1 MAVETR
7 RLSDASLYDTDPFY
21 KELDRKLYGERKED
35 IDLNEEDDSSVVE
48 EFGKGFSAGIDQTQ
62 ALGGGALAA
71 LGSAFGF
78 ESWVETGLDYYQEQ
92 MNEAAENAPAVNWED
107 DFEGIGDAADFFAYT
122 LGNVIPSLAT
132 TIAGGGVGGI
142 AAKAATKKYVS
153 DQIEERLNKKF
164 GDAAKAAAEE
174 QVKRRTRDQYRDT
187 VMRRYG
193 QQKINKAAQ
202 RGAVAG
208 GGVTSAV
215 MGAGENFARIY
226 EETGLEDPAAAISLG
241 IAMGALDTVG
251 APFRAFKRMFPDQ
264 EMDGLKSFLSEKA
277 IEDRNLIGKMFDRVS
292 NPRGRTGAAL
302 KEAGIG
308 AVREGVTEA
317 TQEWLSRT
325 SVLWASQNLSEEE
338 QERFVDYLSSEDAM
352 SNYLHSMVAGVIAG
366 GALGGTIG
374 AVGGPRNKDGAF
386 DPKVEEQRAEV
397 QAAQREAAAQVYDEE
412 TGVLPPVEGGGQ
424 FDDVVIVEDDS
435 LFNALSAIEE
445 SGQASVQDVM
455 AVTDLDLPQQ
465 QEMLDILDERGYIS
479 QDIDENGAV
488 TYALTETGSDTL
500 LGDVS
505 AREILGPETETE
517 QPEISVA
524 AEEEQAPPAAQ
535 EEAASTDPVVEE
547 TGFGSETKVT
557 YPTTGNTYRINQ
569 YAQDAGGGFFAT
581 LPDRTTVDLE
591 DTLDASIQAVGRI
604 ESGAAT
610 DPEAPDLQLAGLD
623 GLDREFAEMDS
634 AAAPQQRDIAGASV
648 QQPPPDIVSGD
659 VDLAASVEERAAQ
672 VNAKAGQTQQ
682 QIGGDDDYVV
692 PRLGG
697 TAALVQQIAGK
708 GQAPQV
714 SFNNGESQVTL
725 QSMSEYYN
733 PQTLDDS
740 QPVKAALNAVINAV
754 ERGLPAD
761 VMDTLTGFYVYQ
773 EGQDGVPD
781 DASAAYFR
789 QNNSIGFGINALE
802 SRAATP
808 EGARGLINSVAHEV
822 WHAADTKK
830 GYTDN
835 LPGLRAE
842 VVVGQDGKVS
852 VDMGAVTTEL
862 FDAWDSNSELGQ
874 FFDYP
879 FGHLYQQAQDSGG
892 NTGEISNSL
901 KREVFAQLGAVYIA
915 NPKLLKDN
923 APKAY
928 KIMRDLQADPRPVQ
942 EIRDARKRAET
953 ETPLTRSA
961 EVQGDVRSPTGTGIV
976 QVSDEGGAGG
986 EGDAS
991 GPVGTAGQELGGT
1004 GIDQD
1009 GDQSGRVLRDELD
1022 QAELSRV
1029 PLPQEDAP
1037 VLPMGKVEESLQA
1050 LLAETNNN
1058 PTKEQLSKIVGAPK
1072 PRKGKED
1079 LDENVEPRTLEELRS
1094 FIRES
1099 VEQSDGLQWYDQF
1112 GRFFRDLV
1120 GDANLDEASVIFGV
1134 TSAQNSAEQ
1143 NLADTLHVMAIARRV
1158 DPVANPKQFE
1168 MALRQTPRPAGQ
1180 RLKITGNQIER
1191 IIELY
1196 RDGQLEGGIKTTTY
1210 MQMVADR
1217 GRNIF
1222 NPFSV
1227 QDVHM
1232 ARVFGFNKKE
1242 IDPKSGNAVDAA
1254 NIGPENSYRYAQ
1266 YLTSVLADEFGISPN
1281 QTQALLW
1288 FYAKTNLS
1296 PAKAGKAGTFESAE
1310 ADSSAEIQ
1318 VIKDMVESGSFDKD
1332 NSLTPALSD
1341 GVRPSNKP
1349 AQKTTPF
1356 SNVNER
1362 EELMEVA
1369 RSRSPK
1375 IIASAI
1381 PGKDRGFGFPDDTP
1395 LETLIEYNDAVVAAI
1410 VDEDGQIPMLRELGI
1425 SHEIESGSGSFT
1437 GYEPS
1442 ISIRLIGGSL
1452 DQAAQVGPVIGDALL
1467 QDAVITAQPIYKE
1480 DGMPAFLVE
1489 KTDGSEFTTSDGVA
1503 LTEALNPEK
1512 DPAGINFNQPLP
1524 NGLVFIDPKVFD
1536 DSYDYK
1542 DADDSEFYGILQDK
1556 LGDGYSISPITQDGA
1571 YFDHT
1576 EYDGPRETLR
1586 GQEGLGGSSNLQDA
1600 ARSKLYEPAQRV
1612 YREYAERLGVE
1623 TEGLD
1628 FPEFERV
1635 KAGRPE
1641 TEVKPEVQDA
1651 YQALQEGRISKKEY
1665 SEIVSST
1672 VRPYES
1678 VPEPATVDEMT
1689 AALNSSQAT
1698 RINEPVSDG
1707 ENVGIRLDIN
1717 AYLRKENSAWVAT
1730 IHGAGKPTYRA
1741 TAALTSADLT
1751 QTESSQSKAKAVME
1765 GRKNKSPFAKIEG
1778 EFVNRS
1784 DEENARLAEEALND
1798 PAWTQIGYDPR
1809 RKSYFYDR
1817 DNGDPILSASEVIQ
1831 IGPLVLGKNVE
1842 RGEVEQFDYQRLS
1855 SGANPEANFNL
1866 QDEVELE
1873 ARLANKVNEKF
1884 REKVVDRYER
1894 WRTVED
1900 AMARELG
1907 LGRLPAE
1914 LSFRDAENLMHS
1926 RAEDQLQKFEDKYIT
1941 GIAELARE
1949 FDLTVDQI
1957 GLYLLAKHAPERN
1970 AQMLQKERDRREKRL
1985 AQLEKQ
1991 LEDSVS
1997 DTMPDGSPAVAAKI
2011 EALNAEPFRHIE
2023 TGSGMTN
2030 EQAQK
2035 VIDNTVAAGNQSQY
2049 EQIATAVYKMLDDM
2063 RQNMV
2068 DKGLLDE
2075 ETRNDWQ
2082 ETYEFYVPLKGFL
2095 DAEGANTSNPRAKG
2109 FNIQGSES
2117 MKARGRVTLPQ
2128 NPLLNAFKD
2137 AEEKI
2142 VRAEKNFAAQKLLRL
2157 VEKFE
2162 APGEWSVW
2170 SNRNRPQKRY
2180 DRPELMSIDDMKRA
2194 TRDDDG
2200 MPKYV
2205 QVKRGGQT
2213 FFIELKDARLN
2224 RQIQQGNAK
2233 ALNQANELID
2243 FSIKNLRKFQ
2253 NFRRNVIINWNPS
2266 WFFINPLRDIE
2277 TGLAFLLSEQTT
2289 EGGRVQDKEL
2299 IGKVISGWA
2308 KAGKG
2313 YYAYKR
2319 GKQPKDDAQREIF
2332 QYIDDFIADGAPTG
2346 LATSKSLEEIQAS
2359 LEKTMPREIKVRGR
2373 TVLRAGSKGKLGEWK
2388 DSALDWVEHA
2398 NQSSENAIRLSTYIE
2413 ARKAGTPRLDAAT
2426 LAKDLTVNFNRKG
2439 EWSSTIDTGYLFFN
2453 AAIQGNVNIKD
2464 ALQAE
2469 GADPKVKAAVLTATA
2484 ARKLAM
2490 GLIGFGFARTMANIM
2505 LSDDDDDEEPIYNDF
2520 NKFKLAST
2528 QAIVIGENAFGA
2540 PLPYGW
2546 GWFDNVGRIFAEQMM
2561 GVRDPA
2567 EGATDMLSVT
2577 AHHFA
2582 PRSLHAVNEEDDSMA
2597 QAWQAASG
2605 LLPDV
2610 LLFGTEQGMNVN
2622 FFGSPIVLPTPYTD
2636 APASSTSK
2644 RGTMELFKSFAS
2656 TVNELTGGSE
2666 YTKGAIDI
2674 APDRLQH
2681 FFDFMLGGLGR
2692 FGTDAFDTAQKTIQP
2707 EGDLE
2712 NADVPIW
2719 RNFVFNPSEYND
2731 QFRYYDNRADTKRNV
2746 ALWENSDRAERRRLI
2761 EQDSA
2766 DLYTRIPMMLK
2777 AADKKLR
2784 ANRKEMRRLEGL
2796 AQGDKRA
2803 IALRVRKL
2811 EAENQLI
2818 YDKFNKAFKAA
2829 ND

>member
-48 EFGKGFSAGIDQTQ
+48 EFGKGFSAGIDQTA
-62 ALGGGALAA
+62 ALGGGLKALV
-71 LGSAFGF
+71 GSAIDND
-78 ESWVETGLDYYQEQ
+78 EWVEEGLAYYKEQ
-92 MNEAAENAPAVNWED
+92 MDLAAENNPNVGWD
-107 DFEGIGDAADFFAYT
+107 DLEFGESSAGDYLDFVAFT
-122 LGNVIPSLAT
+122 VGNVIPSLAGSV
-132 TIAGGGVGGI
+132 AFGGAGGI
-142 AAKAATKKYVS
+142 AAKYGTQRLVKSQVQKKL
-153 DQIEERLNKKF
+153 DKKF
-164 GDAAKAAAEE
+164 GDLAKGAAAETAKRE
-174 QVKRRTRDQYRDT
+174 QRDRYRNVVMQRYKR
-187 VMRRYG
+187 
-193 QQKINKAAQ
+193 A
-202 RGAVAG
+202 GAVAG
-208 GGVTSAV
+208 GVVFGSG

-226 EETGLEDPAAAISLG
+226 EETGLEEPKTALGFG
-241 IAMGALDTVG
+241 IAMGAFDTLG
-251 APFRAFKRMFPDQ
+251 APFRAFRRMFPGESID
-264 EMDGLKSFLSEKA
+264 DLKSDLA
-277 IEDRNLIGKMFDRVS
+277 QRALNDRGTIRKMFDRVTKPK
-292 NPRGRTGAAL
+292 NRT
-302 KEAGIG
+302 ESFFN
-308 AVREGVTEA
+308 EGVTTGLAEGITEA
-317 TQEWLSRT
+317 SQEWLSRS
-325 SVLWASQNLSEEE
+325 SVLWAAENLSEEE
-338 QERFVDYLSSEDAM
+338 QERFIDYLSSEDAV
-352 SNYLHSMVAGVIAG
+352 SNYAHAFVS
-366 GALGGTIG
+366 GALGGIF
-374 AVGGPRNKDGAF
+374 VGGATGVVAGPDRKSRAF
-386 DPKVEEQRAEV
+386 NAAAEEQRLALHAEK
-397 QAAQREAAAQVYDEE
+397 REIAAQVMDEE

-424 FDDVVIVEDDS
+424 FDDVVIVEDDA
-435 LFNALSAIEE
+435 LFNALSAIKEK
-445 SGQASVQDVM
+445 GQASAQDVM

-517 QPEISVA
+517 TEQPEISVA

-535 EEAASTDPVVEE
+535 EEAVSTDPVIEE

-557 YPTTGNTYRINQ
+557 YPASGNTYRINQ

-648 QQPPPDIVSGD
+648 QQAPPDIVSGD
-659 VDLAASVEERAAQ
+659 VDLTVSVEERAAQ

-830 GYTDN
+830 GYTEN

-892 NTGEISNSL
+892 NTAEISNSL

-928 KIMRDLQADPRPVQ
+928 KIMRDLQSDPRPIQ

-976 QVSDEGGAGG
+976 QVSDEGGAGS

-991 GPVGTAGQELGGT
+991 GPVGTAGQELGGA

-1120 GDANLDEASVIFGV
+1120 GDANLDEASVIFGI

-1281 QTQALLW
+1281 QAQALLW

-1665 SEIVSST
+1665 SDIVSST

-1873 ARLANKVNEKF
+1873 ARLANKVNENF

-1997 DTMPDGSPAVAAKI
+1997 DTMPDGSPAIAEKI
-2011 EALNAEPFRHIE
+2011 EILNNEPFRHIE
-2023 TGSGMTN
+2023 TGSGLTN

-2170 SNRNRPQKRY
+2170 SNRNRPDKRY
-2180 DRPELMSIDDMKRA
+2180 DPTEKMSIDEMKRA
-2194 TRDDDG
+2194 TREDDG
-2200 MPKYV
+2200 MPMYV

-2224 RQIQQGNAK
+2224 RQIQEGNAK
-2233 ALNQANELID
+2233 ALNQSNGMID
-2243 FSIKNLRKFQ
+2243 FGIRNLRRFQ

-2277 TGLAFLLSEQTT
+2277 TGLAFLLSEQSSAT
-2289 EGGRVQDKEL
+2289 GRVKNKQL
-2299 IGKVISGWA
+2299 INAVFNGWA
-2308 KAGKG
+2308 KSGKA
-2313 YYAYKR
+2313 YYDYKR

-2346 LATSKSLEEIQAS
+2346 LATSKSLEEIQRS
-2359 LEKTMPREIKVRGR
+2359 LEKTMPREVKVRGK
-2373 TVLRAGSKGKLGEWK
+2373 TVLRAGSRGKLGEWR
-2388 DSALDWVEHA
+2388 DAALDWVEHA

-2464 ALQAE
+2464 AVQAD
-2469 GADPKVKAAVLTATA
+2469 GIDPKVKGAMLTATA

-2505 LSDDDDDEEPIYNDF
+2505 FSDDDDDGESRYADF
-2520 NKFKLAST
+2520 SKFKLAST
-2528 QAIVIGENAFGA
+2528 QAIVIGETAFGA

-2561 GVRDPA
+2561 GVRDPV
-2567 EGATDMLSVT
+2567 EGAADMLSVT

-2582 PRSLHAVNEEDDSMA
+2582 PRSLHSVNDDDDFIA
-2597 QAWQAASG
+2597 QAWQAGSG

-2610 LLFGTEQGMNVN
+2610 VMFGTEQAMNVN
-2622 FFGSPIVLPTPYTD
+2622 FFGSPIVLPTPFNEED
-2636 APASSTSK
+2636 PASSVSK
-2644 RGTMELFKSFAS
+2644 RGTLELFKSFAS
-2656 TVNELTGGSE
+2656 TVNEWTGG
-2666 YTKGAIDI
+2666 TKFKSGVIDMS
-2674 APDRLQH
+2674 PDRLQH
-2681 FFDFMLGGLGR
+2681 MFDFMLGGLGR
-2692 FGTDAFDTAQKTIQP
+2692 FGTDAFDTAQKTYEPQA
-2707 EGDLE
+2707 ELK

-2719 RNFVFNPSEYND
+2719 RNFVYNPSEYND
-2731 QFRYYDNRADTKRNV
+2731 QFRYYDNRSETKSNL
-2746 ALWENSDRAERRRLI
+2746 ALWEDSDSAERRRLV
-2761 EQDSA
+2761 EKDSA
-2766 DLYTRIPMMLK
+2766 ELYTRLPMMMK
-2777 AADKKLR
+2777 AADKKLK

-2796 AQGDKRA
+2796 TQGDKRA

>member
-1 MAVETR
+1 M
-7 RLSDASLYDTDPFY
+7 
-21 KELDRKLYGERKED
+21 
-35 IDLNEEDDSSVVE
+35 
-48 EFGKGFSAGIDQTQ
+48 
-62 ALGGGALAA
+62 
-71 LGSAFGF
+71 
-78 ESWVETGLDYYQEQ
+78 
-92 MNEAAENAPAVNWED
+92 
-107 DFEGIGDAADFFAYT
+107 
-122 LGNVIPSLAT
+122 
-132 TIAGGGVGGI
+132 
-142 AAKAATKKYVS
+142 
-153 DQIEERLNKKF
+153 
-164 GDAAKAAAEE
+164 
-174 QVKRRTRDQYRDT
+174 
-187 VMRRYG
+187 
-193 QQKINKAAQ
+193 
-202 RGAVAG
+202 
-208 GGVTSAV
+208 
-215 MGAGENFARIY
+215 
-226 EETGLEDPAAAISLG
+226 
-241 IAMGALDTVG
+241 
-251 APFRAFKRMFPDQ
+251 
-264 EMDGLKSFLSEKA
+264 
-277 IEDRNLIGKMFDRVS
+277 
-292 NPRGRTGAAL
+292 
-302 KEAGIG
+302 
-308 AVREGVTEA
+308 
-317 TQEWLSRT
+317 
-325 SVLWASQNLSEEE
+325 
-338 QERFVDYLSSEDAM
+338 
-352 SNYLHSMVAGVIAG
+352 
-366 GALGGTIG
+366 
-374 AVGGPRNKDGAF
+374 
-386 DPKVEEQRAEV
+386 
-397 QAAQREAAAQVYDEE
+397 
-412 TGVLPPVEGGGQ
+412 
-424 FDDVVIVEDDS
+424 
-435 LFNALSAIEE
+435 
-445 SGQASVQDVM
+445 
-455 AVTDLDLPQQ
+455 
-465 QEMLDILDERGYIS
+465 
-479 QDIDENGAV
+479 
-488 TYALTETGSDTL
+488 
-500 LGDVS
+500 
-505 AREILGPETETE
+505 
-517 QPEISVA
+517 
-524 AEEEQAPPAAQ
+524 
-535 EEAASTDPVVEE
+535 STDPVIEE

-557 YPTTGNTYRINQ
+557 YPASGNTYRINQ

-634 AAAPQQRDIAGASV
+634 AAAPQQRDIAGGSV

-659 VDLAASVEERAAQ
+659 VDLTASVEERAAQ

-808 EGARGLINSVAHEV
+808 EGARGLINTVAHEV

-830 GYTDN
+830 GYTEN

-892 NTGEISNSL
+892 NTAEISNSL

-942 EIRDARKRAET
+942 EIRDARKRAEA

-976 QVSDEGGAGG
+976 QVSDEGGAGS

-991 GPVGTAGQELGGT
+991 GPVGTAGQELGGA

-1009 GDQSGRVLRDELD
+1009 GDQSGRVLREELD
-1022 QAELSRV
+1022 DPEFERGQQVPEENFERLQDVDDSYNEAKVRSLSQLQQRIPLNERIAGDYEEGQPLTPVTGGKFSDLDLNNRGEGLSISQQDLDAILDEAVTRTDTGDQGQAGSLARETVERLGINANTVEFWDRALRLSDNARYWYEV
-1029 PLPQEDAP
+1029 SAESMRETLPDLTDAEIRQFISVVAATSP
-1037 VLPMGKVEESLQA
+1037 VANPFVNMHRALATYANHLQGKPIDNDLVIQKGVTDALKTADLEGLKTGSFGGTMQLVLGMAKPTLSTNDRQVAATFNTDGEEIGKNPILYEVMSRFYIGLRDYLNNDLPEGAQPFETWQLQA
-1050 LLAETNNN
+1050 LGWVEQRYKNEFLEAKKSEGMSDEEAQSAYQNASQEEVAGGTNDVDDYSMSLLRRDDSGRRDRKGAIQVLEEAGIPVPDDKITKDILLDPRVPAALSPTTSVFREKRVVTAEINSLRNEIGAESRRVYDAAIREGNTKIADEYHGIFATLLNKSSKGDTNPFNN
-1058 PTKEQLSKIVGAPK
+1058 YFRAFGLSKGDARPTRVSVPTKQNPLTVGGSYEGDISPNIRVPVPAEITGEQLNVVMTSLSKQWDQDAVPAAHVIDVADGLRDGYTETSQVFVETLDVLSREQIEAFAAALPEGSEINFTRYPNGYEFNVFTFDQETFDPATPNPQDVGAAANAMLAVSDIGIKNIDVKYAQFQPAGYSEIDNYDEVFAEFEDSLYNEQAQGLVGKVQRKIDGRLKDLTEKQIVKELRRKSPSELLNSQSNARIQRANGVIKQRLGYFQQAEKVAQGLASERDTKLKLFTQKNAKKVNLDTPEFERTRPPQSRDPRLEQAVQDRIDRNISAEELNQIMEDAGRPVHALSREEAEEIVTLPSDEKVIVALQKTNTEKKGPSKETYFESYDLQDGELVASRLDIPAYDQLPEDQKTNIVTVHEPK
-1072 PRKGKED
+1072 KSLNPSAAGKRKGYTKTIR
-1079 LDENVEPRTLEELRS
+1079 LKNVSYNVSPKGAVKIGTGKVTKS
-1094 FIRES
+1094 PIATMQGNY
-1099 VEQSDGLQWYDQF
+1099 VE
-1112 GRFFRDLV
+1112 
-1120 GDANLDEASVIFGV
+1120 A
-1134 TSAQNSAEQ
+1134 THEQ
-1143 NLADTLHVMAIARRV
+1143 NLADYLNAIDDPNWTQVSMNPRRHSMYYTV
-1158 DPVANPKQFE
+1158 DTQEPV
-1168 MALRQTPRPAGQ
+1168 L
-1180 RLKITGNQIER
+1180 
-1191 IIELY
+1191 
-1196 RDGQLEGGIKTTTY
+1196 
-1210 MQMVADR
+1210 
-1217 GRNIF
+1217 
-1222 NPFSV
+1222 S
-1227 QDVHM
+1227 
-1232 ARVFGFNKKE
+1232 
-1242 IDPKSGNAVDAA
+1242 SGDA
-1254 NIGPENSYRYAQ
+1254 
-1266 YLTSVLADEFGISPN
+1266 
-1281 QTQALLW
+1281 
-1288 FYAKTNLS
+1288 
-1296 PAKAGKAGTFESAE
+1296 
-1310 ADSSAEIQ
+1310 IQ
-1318 VIKDMVESGSFDKD
+1318 VGNFI
-1332 NSLTPALSD
+1332 
-1341 GVRPSNKP
+1341 
-1349 AQKTTPF
+1349 
-1356 SNVNER
+1356 
-1362 EELMEVA
+1362 VA
-1369 RSRSPK
+1369 K
-1375 IIASAI
+1375 H
-1381 PGKDRGFGFPDDTP
+1381 
-1395 LETLIEYNDAVVAAI
+1395 V
-1410 VDEDGQIPMLRELGI
+1410 ELGN
-1425 SHEIESGSGSFT
+1425 IE
-1437 GYEPS
+1437 
-1442 ISIRLIGGSL
+1442 
-1452 DQAAQVGPVIGDALL
+1452 
-1467 QDAVITAQPIYKE
+1467 
-1480 DGMPAFLVE
+1480 
-1489 KTDGSEFTTSDGVA
+1489 EF
-1503 LTEALNPEK
+1503 
-1512 DPAGINFNQPLP
+1512 
-1524 NGLVFIDPKVFD
+1524 
-1536 DSYDYK
+1536 
-1542 DADDSEFYGILQDK
+1542 
-1556 LGDGYSISPITQDGA
+1556 
-1571 YFDHT
+1571 
-1576 EYDGPRETLR
+1576 
-1586 GQEGLGGSSNLQDA
+1586 
-1600 ARSKLYEPAQRV
+1600 
-1612 YREYAERLGVE
+1612 
-1623 TEGLD
+1623 D
-1628 FPEFERV
+1628 F
-1635 KAGRPE
+1635 
-1641 TEVKPEVQDA
+1641 
-1651 YQALQEGRISKKEY
+1651 
-1665 SEIVSST
+1665 
-1672 VRPYES
+1672 
-1678 VPEPATVDEMT
+1678 
-1689 AALNSSQAT
+1689 
-1698 RINEPVSDG
+1698 
-1707 ENVGIRLDIN
+1707 
-1717 AYLRKENSAWVAT
+1717 
-1730 IHGAGKPTYRA
+1730 
-1741 TAALTSADLT
+1741 
-1751 QTESSQSKAKAVME
+1751 
-1765 GRKNKSPFAKIEG
+1765 
-1778 EFVNRS
+1778 
-1784 DEENARLAEEALND
+1784 
-1798 PAWTQIGYDPR
+1798 
-1809 RKSYFYDR
+1809 
-1817 DNGDPILSASEVIQ
+1817 
-1831 IGPLVLGKNVE
+1831 
-1842 RGEVEQFDYQRLS
+1842 QRLS
-1855 SGANPEANFNL
+1855 SGTNPEANFNL

-1873 ARLANKVNEKF
+1873 ARLANKVNENF

-1941 GIAELARE
+1941 GIADLARE

-1997 DTMPDGSPAVAAKI
+1997 DTMPDGSPAIAEKI
-2011 EALNAEPFRHIE
+2011 EILNNEPFRHIE
-2023 TGSGMTN
+2023 TGSGLTN

-2142 VRAEKNFAAQKLLRL
+2142 VRAEKNFAAQKLLKL
-2157 VEKFE
+2157 LQKFE

-2170 SNRNRPQKRY
+2170 SNRNRPDKRY
-2180 DRPELMSIDDMKRA
+2180 DPTEKMSIDEMKRA
-2194 TRDDDG
+2194 TREDDG
-2200 MPKYV
+2200 MPMYV

-2224 RQIQQGNAK
+2224 RQIQEGNAK
-2233 ALNQANELID
+2233 ALNQSNGMID
-2243 FSIKNLRKFQ
+2243 FGIRNLRRFQ

-2277 TGLAFLLSEQTT
+2277 TGLAFLLSEQSSAT
-2289 EGGRVQDKEL
+2289 GRVKNKQL
-2299 IGKVISGWA
+2299 INAVFNGWA
-2308 KAGKG
+2308 KSGKA
-2313 YYAYKR
+2313 YYDYKR

-2346 LATSKSLEEIQAS
+2346 LATSKSLEEIQRS
-2359 LEKTMPREIKVRGR
+2359 LEKTMPREVKVRGK
-2373 TVLRAGSKGKLGEWK
+2373 TVLRAGSRGKLGEWR
-2388 DSALDWVEHA
+2388 DAALDWVEHA

-2464 ALQAE
+2464 AIQAD
-2469 GADPKVKAAVLTATA
+2469 GIDPKVKGAMLTATA

-2505 LSDDDDDEEPIYNDF
+2505 FSDDDDDDESRYADF
-2520 NKFKLAST
+2520 SKFKLAST
-2528 QAIVIGENAFGA
+2528 QAIVIGETAFGA

-2567 EGATDMLSVT
+2567 EGAADMLSVT

-2582 PRSLHAVNEEDDSMA
+2582 PRSLHSVNDDDDSIA
-2597 QAWQAASG
+2597 QAWQAGSG

-2610 LLFGTEQGMNVN
+2610 LMFGTEQAMNVN
-2622 FFGSPIVLPTPYTD
+2622 FFGSPIVLPTPFNEED
-2636 APASSTSK
+2636 PASSVSK
-2644 RGTMELFKSFAS
+2644 RGTLELFKSFAS
-2656 TVNELTGGSE
+2656 TVNEWTGG
-2666 YTKGAIDI
+2666 TKFKSGVIDMS
-2674 APDRLQH
+2674 PDRLQH
-2681 FFDFMLGGLGR
+2681 MFDFMLGGLGR
-2692 FGTDAFDTAQKTIQP
+2692 FGTDAFDTAQKTYEPQA
-2707 EGDLE
+2707 ELK

-2719 RNFVFNPSEYND
+2719 RNFVYNPSEYND
-2731 QFRYYDNRADTKRNV
+2731 QFRYYDNRSETKSNL
-2746 ALWENSDRAERRRLI
+2746 AQWEDSDSAERRRLV
-2761 EQDSA
+2761 EKDSA
-2766 DLYTRIPMMLK
+2766 ELYTRLPMMMK
-2777 AADKKLR
+2777 AADKKLK
-2784 ANRKEMRRLEGL
+2784 ANRKEIRRLEGL
-2796 AQGDKRA
+2796 TQGDRRA
-2803 IALRVRKL
+2803 IALKVREL